1 MIKTAATAVAL
12 VCAPFFGN
20 IRSVYGTYKD
30 GFVGIVKISEEMHES
45 LRRAS
50 AALNRS
56 INAQAEHWLRVGM
69 IAELNPQ
76 LSYGEICRLLIEA
89 EPVSADTANA
99 AGVVVAGGWR

>member
-1 MIKTAATAVAL
+1 M
-12 VCAPFFGN
+12 
-20 IRSVYGTYKD
+20 
-30 GFVGIVKISEEMHES
+30 GIVKISEEMHES

-76 LSYGEICRLLIEA
+76 LCYGEICRLLIEA
-89 EPVSADTANA
+89 EPVAADNANA
-99 AGVVVAGGWR
+99 ASVVVAGGWR

>member
-1 MIKTAATAVAL
+1 M
-12 VCAPFFGN
+12 
-20 IRSVYGTYKD
+20 
-30 GFVGIVKISEEMHES
+30 GIVKISEQMHES
-45 LRRAS
+45 LRHAS

-89 EPVSADTANA
+89 EPATPAQA
-99 AGVVVAGGWR
+99 EGVVVAGGWR